1 MIGDVDVLIVGA
13 GPNGLA
19 TAAYAAARGLS
30 TRIIGEPMG
39 FWKHN
44 MPPRMLLRS
53 GVDWHLDP
61 LGIHTFAAYLRERS
75 LDPEQVTPI
84 PVQLFLDYAGWFQAK
99 KRIDVVQD
107 LVVSLRAGG
116 SGFEAEL
123 ARGGRIAARNVVIA
137 TGCKDYKFIPLDIVA
152 DLPSDR
158 YAHTCDLVEF
168 SFLRGKRCLIV
179 GGRQGAFEWAALIN
193 EESAAEVH
201 VVYRHDTPHFEP
213 SDWSWIDRH
222 VDEMLGTPGWYRGLS
237 EPDRQAVDQHF
248 WEEAK
253 LKLEPWLWD
262 RLGHDGILS
271 WPRRTVSNCSLAP
284 GGQIDVSLD
293 NGSRLR
299 VDFVVLATGYHVD
312 IARLPLLE
320 DTSILPR
327 IQTAGGYP
335 VLDDAFQS
343 TLPGMYFAG
352 LASTRDF
359 GPMFGFVR
367 GCTATA
373 RLIVDHL
380 VA

>member
-1 MIGDVDVLIVGA
+1 
-13 GPNGLA
+13 
-19 TAAYAAARGLS
+19 
-30 TRIIGEPMG
+30 
-39 FWKHN
+39 
-44 MPPRMLLRS
+44 
-53 GVDWHLDP
+53 
-61 LGIHTFAAYLRERS
+61 
-75 LDPEQVTPI
+75 
-84 PVQLFLDYAGWFQAK
+84 VQLFLEYAGWFQAK

-116 SGFEAEL
+116 SGFEAGL
-123 ARGGRIAARNVVIA
+123 AQGGRIAARNVVIA
-137 TGCKDYKFIPLDIVA
+137 TGYKDYKFIPLDIVA
-152 DLPSDR
+152 ELPADR
-158 YAHTCDLVEF
+158 YAHTCDLVDF
-168 SFLRGKRCLIV
+168 SPLRGKRCLIV
-179 GGRQGAFEWAALIN
+179 GGRQSAFEWAALIN
-193 EESAAEVH
+193 EEIAAEVH
-201 VVYRHDTPHFEP
+201 VVYRHDMPRFEP
-213 SDWSWIDRH
+213 SDWSWMDRH
-222 VDEMLGTPGWYRGLS
+222 VDEMLSTPGWYRGLS

-271 WPRRTVSNCSLAP
+271 WPRRTVSNCSLAQ
-284 GGQIDVSLD
+284 GGQVDVSLD

-312 IARLPLLE
+312 ITRLPLLE

-343 TLPGMYFAG
+343 TLPGVYFAG

-373 RLIVDHL
+373 RLIVDQV